1 LARKKTGFIAPHT
14 GCLGKEL
21 KTVFIMEIID
31 IRRRDSQENSPH
43 SHFCQIVSENVA
55 GAKQASPAVFP
66 STSNGAPVDSRSNS
80 RELVVLD
87 MKKDEFMK
95 TNHLQKMLAVIV
107 VASLAFSAATLS
119 AQTAADNTAPYLSYG
134 ASQILRLTQ
143 AKIGDDTITAYIK
156 NSPNGYALNA
166 DQIIYLRQQGV
177 SDAVIGVM
185 LNQPKTSVTAATS
198 ASTVTTSAS
207 GSTITTPNGST
218 ATVAPTVTYV
228 QTAPAPSVY
237 VVPDTQTY
245 YYDSGYY
252 QPYYYPY
259 YGWSYPAVSLS
270 FGFGGGYHGGG
281 FHDGGFRGG
290 GFHGG
295 FRR

>member
-1 LARKKTGFIAPHT
+1 
-14 GCLGKEL
+14 
-21 KTVFIMEIID
+21 
-31 IRRRDSQENSPH
+31 
-43 SHFCQIVSENVA
+43 
-55 GAKQASPAVFP
+55 
-66 STSNGAPVDSRSNS
+66 
-80 RELVVLD
+80 

-107 VASLAFSAATLS
+107 VASVAFSAANLS

-177 SDAVIGVM
+177 SDAVISVM
-185 LNQPKTSVTAATS
+185 LSQPKNSVAAATS
-198 ASTVTTSAS
+198 AATVTTSAS

-237 VVPDTQTY
+237 VIPDTQTY

-281 FHDGGFRGG
+281 FHGGGFRGG